1 MSSTNVFY
9 SNNWQDSR
17 LLSNNEIDQFLN
29 NELQENLESYLEL
42 FDIKPS
48 FDKECTH
55 RFKPVFIS
63 QDLHS
68 TINVVVAFGFL
79 AGSKPRGILF
89 FHLKVEN
96 VNSIITMLD
105 LFTTN
110 NISNCISKYNIKIIR
125 QVPYRLESILYFST
139 IISGTRELPYIFDH
153 IDAIQ
158 PGDRLF
164 YSFNEFNLQ
173 YDCYRIISILSTDCS
188 NQVTIRNFRG
198 IKDDCPPFSMLLK
211 EGYSYI
217 CSFFTK
223 LSKETPSNA
232 ELEQTPSNMKHVE
245 IEKYSIT
252 HHSSSNSSPKREDYQ
267 NLDLISANDL
277 IPVF

>member
-1 MSSTNVFY
+1 MSSTKVFY

-17 LLSNNEIDQFLN
+17 LLSNNEINQFLN
-29 NELQENLESYLEL
+29 NELQEKLESYLDL
-42 FDIKPS
+42 FQIQPSPHYDIIK
-48 FDKECTH
+48 DC
-55 RFKPVFIS
+55 KPVFIS

-68 TINVVVAFGFL
+68 PINVVVLFGFV
-79 AGSKPRGILF
+79 AKQRPQGFLF

-96 VNSIITMLD
+96 VNSVITMLD
-105 LFTTN
+105 IFTTN
-110 NISNCISKYNIKIIR
+110 NISDCISKYNIQIIR
-125 QVPYRLESILYFST
+125 QVPYRLESYEYFMSIT
-139 IISGTRELPYIFDH
+139 AWKYELRYVFDH

-158 PGDRLF
+158 PGDRVF